1 MRARTESLPRC
12 PLLLACLALFL
23 ASTGARAQQIAQ
35 YTQYVFNQFSVNPAV
50 AGSKD
55 CLDVRLCFRKQWR
68 GFPGSPSTGLARLH
82 VGIHTKKPPFALRRP
97 HDLLQQPLLRSY
109 RADEWPAWFRAA
121 GLPPPK
127 LRGMV
132 FDTSLAL
139 AEAAA
144 QGAGVAL
151 LPVALFARDLASGRL
166 VQPFD
171 TSIDTGRYWLTWLG
185 SRRPSPAMRA
195 FAAWLQRAA
204 DPVRASP

>member
-1 MRARTESLPRC
+1 
-12 PLLLACLALFL
+12 
-23 ASTGARAQQIAQ
+23 
-35 YTQYVFNQFSVNPAV
+35 
-50 AGSKD
+50 
-55 CLDVRLCFRKQWR
+55 
-68 GFPGSPSTGLARLH
+68 
-82 VGIHTKKPPFALRRP
+82 
-97 HDLLQQPLLRSY
+97 
-109 RADEWPAWFRAA
+109 
-121 GLPPPK
+121 
-127 LRGMV
+127 MV

-185 SRRPSPAMRA
+185 SRRPSPAMQA